1 MQRYGRLARSS
12 KLLCVFFVE
21 TIDVSH
27 DLVNHSAGAIRVPKR
42 ILVIEDDSALGAQVV
57 ERLTNAGYEPI
68 WWKEGRRLYRGDLP
82 DVELVLL
89 DLMLPGTYGMDMLKD
104 LRTHS
109 DVPVLVLSARVD
121 TSDKVRALKL
131 GADDYM
137 TKPFWPEELLERVA
151 ARLRRP
157 ILARSEIIEIGA
169 LRIDRARR
177 EVTVHD
183 ALISLSRLEFNL
195 LLVLAER
202 PGVALTRKTIAER
215 ALDAENEGAERNLD
229 VYISRL
235 RKKLGHDVTLD
246 TVWGIGYRLGAGS
259 SR

>member
-1 MQRYGRLARSS
+1 MA
-12 KLLCVFFVE
+12 
-21 TIDVSH
+21 
-27 DLVNHSAGAIRVPKR
+27 KR
-42 ILVIEDDSALGAQVV
+42 ILVVEDDTALGTQVV
-57 ERLTNAGYEPI
+57 ERLTHAGYEPI
-68 WWKEGRRLYRGDLP
+68 WWKEGRRLLRGDLP

-109 DVPVLVLSARVD
+109 DVPVLVLSARND

-157 ILARSEIIEIGA
+157 IMSRSEIIEVGV
-169 LRIDRARR
+169 LRIDQSRR
-177 EVTVHD
+177 EVAVQGH
-183 ALISLSRLEFNL
+183 AISLSRLEFDL
-195 LLVLAER
+195 LFALAQRPGNAVTRKVLAER
-202 PGVALTRKTIAER
+202 V
-215 ALDAENEGAERNLD
+215 LDPENDGAERNLD

-235 RKKLGHDVTLD
+235 RKKLGNDVVLE
-246 TVWGIGYRLGAGS
+246 TVWGIGYRLATGQSG
-259 SR
+259 

>member
-1 MQRYGRLARSS
+1 M
-12 KLLCVFFVE
+12 
-21 TIDVSH
+21 
-27 DLVNHSAGAIRVPKR
+27 PKR
-42 ILVIEDDSALGAQVV
+42 ILVVEDDAALGAQVV
-57 ERLTNAGYEPI
+57 ERLKNAGYDPI
-68 WWKEGRRLYRGDLP
+68 WWQEGRRIGPGDLA

-104 LRTHS
+104 LRVHS
-109 DVPVLVLSARVD
+109 DIPVLVLSARND

-157 ILARSEIIEIGA
+157 ILSRADCVEVGT
-169 LRIDRARR
+169 LRIDRASRAVSVNG
-177 EVTVHD
+177 ETI
-183 ALISLSRLEFNL
+183 ALSRLEFDL

-202 PGVALTRKTIAER
+202 PGMAVTRKIIAEN
-215 ALDAENEGAERNLD
+215 ALDPEHDGAERNLD

-235 RKKLGHDVTLD
+235 RKKLGSSVSLE
-246 TVWGIGYRLGAGS
+246 TVWGIGYRLSTGP

>member
-1 MQRYGRLARSS
+1 M
-12 KLLCVFFVE
+12 
-21 TIDVSH
+21 
-27 DLVNHSAGAIRVPKR
+27 PKR
-42 ILVIEDDSALGAQVV
+42 ILVIEDDTALGAQVV
-57 ERLTNAGYEPI
+57 ERLANAGYEPI
-68 WWKEGRRLYRGDLP
+68 WWKEGCRVARGDLP

-109 DVPVLVLSARVD
+109 DIPVLVLSARND

-157 ILARSEIIEIGA
+157 IMTRSDTIEVGV

-177 EVTVHD
+177 EVSIQGQS
-183 ALISLSRLEFNL
+183 ISLSRLEFEL

-202 PGVALTRKTIAER
+202 PGVALTRKVLAER
-215 ALDAENEGAERNLD
+215 VLDPENDGAERNLD
-229 VYISRL
+229 VYVSRL
-235 RKKLGHDVTLD
+235 RKKLGNDVSLE
-246 TVWGIGYRLGAGS
+246 TVWGIGYRLAVGS